1 MFRNLVD
8 SGGPGSNC
16 CYPRNSKVRQ
26 LRRRIHR
33 KLCFQGLAQFSQL
46 RSPRPWT
53 NPVFLGCISNTRQCL
68 QIHDRTFTTFHQPHE
83 EFRIRDLRCRPQYGL
98 PTRIQVYS
106 STRDLAKAKHQSSN
120 QGTCVVS
127 IIKFGNDPLRASQD
141 TYKQVYNW
149 QYVHCVD
156 FWSLVLARACGA
168 EAKVERGGE
177 ASELAP
183 LVYPLVQVTTGA
195 IKLISNSRS
204 YPYHFHLIKSLIHL
218 VRHTHTYI
226 PLTAYL
232 LPIIT
237 STLSTGKPK
246 SSTLRPLDM
255 ETNIRAPQQLLRT
268 RVYEEGLIE
277 EATYLLGDYLS
288 TRPIMGS
295 IAFPEVVT
303 PIVVTLRRALKT
315 GKTSGGSAK
324 SKEVGMVKSLVER
337 VEESMKVTEKQR
349 LNVRFGPGD
358 TKEVDEWEER
368 LNVEET
374 PLGKYMKVQK
384 KVRDKK
390 RKLVEKVSVWC
401 LTTFVIA
408 SVLIP
413 PFSRRETGRMRCWEI
428 NHFGHP
434 VPYLTRNL
442 YPRRDSQQV
451 HFIPTV
457 VAHGH
462 GLHSPIFRHRK
473 RCRSLAS
480 QTGTQVQAR
489 LRKP

>member
-1 MFRNLVD
+1 M
-8 SGGPGSNC
+8 
-16 CYPRNSKVRQ
+16 
-26 LRRRIHR
+26 
-33 KLCFQGLAQFSQL
+33 
-46 RSPRPWT
+46 
-53 NPVFLGCISNTRQCL
+53 
-68 QIHDRTFTTFHQPHE
+68 
-83 EFRIRDLRCRPQYGL
+83 
-98 PTRIQVYS
+98 
-106 STRDLAKAKHQSSN
+106 
-120 QGTCVVS
+120 
-127 IIKFGNDPLRASQD
+127 
-141 TYKQVYNW
+141 
-149 QYVHCVD
+149 
-156 FWSLVLARACGA
+156 LARACGA
-168 EAKVERGGE
+168 EAKAERGGE

-226 PLTAYL
+226 PLAPYL

-295 IAFPEVVT
+295 IAFPEVIT
-303 PIVVTLRRALKT
+303 PIVVALRRALKT
-315 GKTSGGSAK
+315 GKTSGGAAK

-337 VEESMKVTEKQR
+337 AEESAKVIERQR
-349 LNVRFGPGD
+349 LSVRFAPGD

-384 KVRDKK
+384 KVREKK
-390 RKLVEKVSVWC
+390 QKLVEKVSVRD
-401 LTTFVIA
+401 LTIIVIA
-408 SVLIP
+408 FVLTLP
-413 PFSRRETGRMRCWEI
+413 LARRETGKMKCWKI
-428 NHFGHP
+428 DRP
-434 VPYLTRNL
+434 VHLVSCLTCD
-442 YPRRDSQQV
+442 PWGFQ
-451 HFIPTV
+451 
-457 VAHGH
+457 
-462 GLHSPIFRHRK
+462 
-473 RCRSLAS
+473 
-480 QTGTQVQAR
+480 
-489 LRKP
+489 